1 MENNVCILESKT
13 IIEQVVAVVIPIITA
28 ILTYLTFLHQR
39 RAFKEEQFKSTFY
52 QTQKFHRKLADVL
65 RVNVSL
71 ITEGIDVVYRTFLGR
86 QCFLF
91 ANNEVQ
97 SIIEALSQKRYLGD
111 LKDTDIE
118 SINQWQLRQDEY
130 SDNEKER
137 RKAIKMEHIARNDCK
152 YKFYIKTYH
161 ISEND
166 YNKAKTLSNKG
177 EYAFRIF
184 LNERNI
190 CYEHYIRSLQEIL
203 EFVRMDIPKKLK
215 TRTFLRY
222 IASQMAK
229 EELWFIKQYSHIDSS
244 FHKCYTDSGM
254 DKVVEEQLTK

>member
-1 MENNVCILESKT
+1 M
-13 IIEQVVAVVIPIITA
+13 
-28 ILTYLTFLHQR
+28 
-39 RAFKEEQFKSTFY
+39 
-52 QTQKFHRKLADVL
+52 
-65 RVNVSL
+65 
-71 ITEGIDVVYRTFLGR
+71 
-86 QCFLF
+86 
-91 ANNEVQ
+91 
-97 SIIEALSQKRYLGD
+97 
-111 LKDTDIE
+111 
-118 SINQWQLRQDEY
+118 
-130 SDNEKER
+130 
-137 RKAIKMEHIARNDCK
+137 K
-152 YKFYIKTYH
+152 YKHFKQALLFKVG
-161 ISEND
+161 SV
-166 YNKAKTLSNKG
+166 SNKG

-222 IASQMAK
+222 IASQMAI

>member
-52 QTQKFHRKLADVL
+52 QTQKFHRKLADAL
-65 RVNVSL
+65 RVNVSQ

-137 RKAIKMEHIARNDCK
+137 LKAIKMEHIARNDCK

-166 YNKAKTLSNKG
+166 YNNAKTLSNKG

-222 IASQMAK
+222 IASQMAI
-229 EELWFIKQYSHIDSS
+229 EELWFIKQYSHIDRS

>member
-1 MENNVCILESKT
+1 MEYYFCTLDFKT
-13 IIEQVVAVVIPIITA
+13 IIERFVELVSPIVTVVLA
-28 ILTYLTFLHQR
+28 YLTFLHQR

-52 QTQKFHRKLADVL
+52 QTQNFHRKLADAL
-65 RVNVSL
+65 KVNANL
-71 ITEGIDVVYRTFLGR
+71 ISQNMESFYRTFLGR

-97 SIIEALSQKRYLGD
+97 SIIEALSQKKYLGG

-118 SINQWQLRQDEY
+118 SINQWQIRQDEY

-137 RKAIKMEHIARNDCK
+137 LKAIKMEHIARNDCK

-184 LNERNI
+184 FNERNI

-203 EFVRMDIPKKLK
+203 EFVRMDIPKNLK
-215 TRTFLRY
+215 TRTFFRY

>member
-1 MENNVCILESKT
+1 
-13 IIEQVVAVVIPIITA
+13 
-28 ILTYLTFLHQR
+28 
-39 RAFKEEQFKSTFY
+39 
-52 QTQKFHRKLADVL
+52 
-65 RVNVSL
+65 
-71 ITEGIDVVYRTFLGR
+71 
-86 QCFLF
+86 
-91 ANNEVQ
+91 
-97 SIIEALSQKRYLGD
+97 
-111 LKDTDIE
+111 
-118 SINQWQLRQDEY
+118 
-130 SDNEKER
+130 
-137 RKAIKMEHIARNDCK
+137 MEHIARNDCK

-222 IASQMAK
+222 IASQMAI

>member
-1 MENNVCILESKT
+1 MENNVYILESKT

-71 ITEGIDVVYRTFLGR
+71 ITEEIDVVYRTFLGR

-118 SINQWQLRQDEY
+118 SINQWQIRQDEY

-137 RKAIKMEHIARNDCK
+137 RKAALRPARRP
-152 YKFYIKTYH
+152 
-161 ISEND
+161 SV
-166 YNKAKTLSNKG
+166 LQ
-177 EYAFRIF
+177 R
-184 LNERNI
+184 
-190 CYEHYIRSLQEIL
+190 RSAHGPRAQQVPQGLH
-203 EFVRMDIPKKLK
+203 DP
-215 TRTFLRY
+215 LRGHARLLHAVY
-222 IASQMAK
+222 PR
-229 EELWFIKQYSHIDSS
+229 L
-244 FHKCYTDSGM
+244 G
-254 DKVVEEQLTK
+254 